1 MRRMSLKKV
10 VFAQVILLV
19 LFAVL
24 LAVGSVYDRLIAE
37 KLYTGEGF
45 IVLSTEALGKM
56 PLFLAGSLAC
66 AVAFYIIKKPAAKD
80 GEVSAKTADKKRAD
94 TAWYVIKK
102 AVFCLGGAACAAFM
116 FKDVFDL
123 ITEESLMS
131 LAMCGM
137 AGVALFVLFTIIL
150 PRVPREKIERA
161 KYWAIAVII
170 AVVLIAAL
178 TQGVKML
185 WGRARPFEVAEG
197 APFTAWYTPSDFG
210 GESFFS
216 GHAACCMGILLFAPL
231 LTLNDDEPVYRVIYF
246 ILSFV
251 FIACTM
257 LGRLM
262 GGHHYLT
269 DVAAGAIIS
278 IAVMSVVCDAVFCI
292 RRGKT
297 QGHTEKDK

>member
-1 MRRMSLKKV
+1 MSLKKV

-19 LFAVL
+19 LFAAL
-24 LAVGSVYDRLIAE
+24 LAVGSVYDSLIAE

-66 AVAFYIIKKPAAKD
+66 AVAFYTVKKPDSEAKD

-94 TAWYVIKK
+94 TAWYAIKK
-102 AVFCLGGAACAAFM
+102 GVFCLGGAACAAFM